1 MWRLFFFRRS
11 VSSFQSIGFAMFD
24 DSMLH
29 FPDSYTIKKRVNGG
43 DWIDHVLRVDPYG
56 NIGLDMN
63 SNENIEYMVPEGMEI
78 LCNIFSVSTSSAD

>member
-1 MWRLFFFRRS
+1 
-11 VSSFQSIGFAMFD
+11 MFD

-29 FPDSYTIKKRVNGG
+29 FPDSNTIKKRVNGG

-63 SNENIEYMVPEGMEI
+63 SNVWFLKEWKFFVI
-78 LCNIFSVSTSSAD
+78 IFLFLRQVQSRL